1 MLKSW
6 TLFVIVCA
14 ATLTTY
20 PQPAH
25 HIVRSPRAEPL
36 SFQEFFAPTPNTLQ
50 PSEKLLRLH
59 EKQVRI
65 VGFMAQMED
74 GPTGA
79 FYLCARPVK
88 CDESGAGIGDL
99 PIASVLVIVPAMKG
113 KKIPF
118 LARALAVTGRLEIGN
133 SSEAENATAPIR
145 LILASPVPVT
155 RRNSRHLQPK
165 LTNFIYKRRTTL

>member
-14 ATLTTY
+14 ATLTAY
-20 PQPAH
+20 PQPSH
-25 HIVRSPRAEPL
+25 HIVRSPQAKSL
-36 SFQEFFAPTPNTLQ
+36 SFQEFFASTPSTLQ

-79 FYLCARPVK
+79 FYLCSRPVK

-99 PIASVLVIVPAMKG
+99 PIASVLVIAPAMKG

-118 LARALAVTGRLEIGN
+118 LARALAVTGEVYVLLRPIFRSVLPRSRFCRL
-133 SSEAENATAPIR
+133 ST
-145 LILASPVPVT
+145 
-155 RRNSRHLQPK
+155 
-165 LTNFIYKRRTTL
+165 